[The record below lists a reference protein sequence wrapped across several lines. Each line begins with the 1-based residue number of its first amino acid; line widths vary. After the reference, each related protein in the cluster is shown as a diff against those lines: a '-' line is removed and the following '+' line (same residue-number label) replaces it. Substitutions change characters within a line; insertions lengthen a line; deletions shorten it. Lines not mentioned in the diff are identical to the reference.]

1 MSWFR
6 REHPFTK
13 RTAALIG
20 EAKRHA
26 LISYV
31 AVSQQHPCLH
41 AALKGPYERHVVI
54 ASLFTATVSLKA
66 ERLPGSVFSE
76 LTQSISDQMRDW
88 DPSSL
93 DLLPSIGP
101 LRGSRDGAT

>member
-54 ASLFTATVSLKA
+54 ASLFTGRCPSK
-66 ERLPGSVFSE
+66 R
-76 LTQSISDQMRDW
+76 RDYRAR
-88 DPSSL
+88 SSR
-93 DLLPSIGP
+93 S
-101 LRGSRDGAT
+101 